1 MKAWFKN
8 LTLARLILALVVLAI
23 AWVLAAW
30 PFGAVMAHIDHLR
43 GHDEAKTFGLP
54 ADWSED
60 YAALLGDRYGV
71 EVNSVAGCT
80 PPVSLMQYVEG
91 YNCVSKS
98 YLQQKYGKDIL
109 EECAEEARANYRE
122 TAEYGGEYDGGETM
136 VLKPENKN

>member
-1 MKAWFKN
+1 MVRTWLKR

-43 GHDEAKTFGLP
+43 GHDEVKTFGLP
-54 ADWSED
+54 AEWSDD
-60 YAALLGDRYGV
+60 YAGLLRDRYGV
-71 EVNSVAGCT
+71 ELNSVAGCT

-91 YNCVSKS
+91 YNRVSES

-109 EECAEEARANYRE
+109 EECAEEARANHE
-122 TAEYGGEYDGGETM
+122 
-136 VLKPENKN
+136 